1 VSCIAGTERAAAK
14 AEAHL
19 ARAEALSAEVESH
32 DLRSELFSARTT
44 CSFLVGSMAAVLT
57 ASEVANRLH
66 DARGTKSE
74 TGDYYYLFTVQT
86 ARIGAL
92 LIFGRYT
99 QAERELRDML
109 ARAEATANR
118 TAILQVTAMR
128 SMVEQGFDRASESR
142 PRLDREREELP
153 RGIGL
158 LHMSHLI
165 AVLRTACYTFDFDWA
180 FASIEQYWHRCL
192 HSPLRH
198 GTMLRYLLHSSRA
211 RMLLNHY
218 VTQGRRG
225 DPGRVIRDDLRALR
239 GIHLVRLR
247 DPARNYEARLA
258 YLRGDVPGAVR
269 AFRESTQQFAQLGL
283 LEEAARE
290 RFALGCLLEG
300 EVGARMR
307 ASAQAESL
315 AIGIVNPRAML
326 HSSYPEILID
336 TGF

>member
-1 VSCIAGTERAAAK
+1 
-14 AEAHL
+14 
-19 ARAEALSAEVESH
+19 
-32 DLRSELFSARTT
+32 
-44 CSFLVGSMAAVLT
+44 MAAVLT

-66 DARGTKSE
+66 DARGTKGE

-99 QAERELRDML
+99 QAERELRDVL

-118 TAILQVTAMR
+118 TAILQVTTMR

-158 LHMSHLI
+158 LHMTHLI

-180 FASIEQYWHRCL
+180 FASIEQYWDRCL

-198 GTMLRYLLHSSRA
+198 GTLLRYLLHSSRA
-211 RMLLNHY
+211 RMLLNQY

-239 GIHLVRLR
+239 GIHISRLR

-258 YLRGDVPGAVR
+258 YLRGDVPGAAR
-269 AFRESTQQFAQLGL
+269 AATATLSELVNVHTLEALFITGATQVSGITPPALSQRGASYST
-283 LEEAARE
+283 
-290 RFALGCLLEG
+290 
-300 EVGARMR
+300 
-307 ASAQAESL
+307 ASARAILDWISHQLQLAEAPARLSGQSLERGQRRHVRELPQAQVTHL
-315 AIGIVNPRAML
+315 TQARKAR
-326 HSSYPEILID
+326 
-336 TGF
+336 